1 MNMASSGTSL
11 LSENDVEQQGV
22 NFTIQV
28 IGRENV
34 MLKEMQILRIVIVEK
49 KNALFVLPTG
59 FGKLLVYQL
68 MASFSDFMDS
78 GFRLTETNSIVFAV
92 SPLNAL
98 KRNQVN
104 KLRECCLKACILKGD
119 CVALDG
125 CLI

>member
-1 MNMASSGTSL
+1 M

-22 NFTIQV
+22 NFTVQV

-68 MASFSDFMDS
+68 MASFSDFKDS
-78 GFRLTETNSIVFAV
+78 GFRLTETNLIV

-104 KLRECCLKACILKGD
+104 KLRECCLKACIQ
-119 CVALDG
+119 
-125 CLI
+125 

>member
-1 MNMASSGTSL
+1 
-11 LSENDVEQQGV
+11 
-22 NFTIQV
+22 
-28 IGRENV
+28 
-34 MLKEMQILRIVIVEK
+34 MLKEMQILRIVFVEK

-78 GFRLTETNSIVFAV
+78 GFRLTETNSIVLAV

-104 KLRECCLKACILKGD
+104 KLRECCLKACILNGD